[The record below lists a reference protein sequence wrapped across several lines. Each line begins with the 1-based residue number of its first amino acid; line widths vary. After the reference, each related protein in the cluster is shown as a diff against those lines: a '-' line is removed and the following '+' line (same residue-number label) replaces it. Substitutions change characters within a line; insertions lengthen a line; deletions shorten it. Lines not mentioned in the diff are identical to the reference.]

1 MESRS
6 RLQRDSIASTISS
19 SGSTVDGSTDN
30 AVKIKLEKLRREL
43 DIIQSRVMEERE
55 KYEQLFFLLL
65 KFVAVLKLLLPF
77 FKGTRPL

>member
-55 KYEQLFFLLL
+55 KYEQLFFLL
-65 KFVAVLKLLLPF
+65 
-77 FKGTRPL
+77 